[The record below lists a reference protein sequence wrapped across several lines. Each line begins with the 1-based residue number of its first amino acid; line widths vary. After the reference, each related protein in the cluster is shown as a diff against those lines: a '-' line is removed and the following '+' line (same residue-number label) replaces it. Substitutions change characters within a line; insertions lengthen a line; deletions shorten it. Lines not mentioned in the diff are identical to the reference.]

1 VLRRLLIAATA
12 LILAGIGVGSVLAYV
27 RSADTRALAGMKA
40 VSVLVARKSIPAGT
54 AAGIALRQGWLA
66 SERMPASAVP
76 AEAVGAITAE
86 LAPLVLSD
94 ALPAGGLLLR
104 PTLVTAAQLTSGLAI
119 PPGLI
124 AVTAQFCIPEAVAG
138 AVGPS
143 SEVAVFDT
151 VVSAGTGQVTSQP
164 ACTGPHQQ
172 GSGGGRT
179 RVVLSRV
186 LVLSVGAAAATTGS
200 ATSPALGQNGSSGQG
215 SELVTVAVSQAQAE
229 KLIQVLETGLPYLA
243 LLSPSSRTK
252 ADIGHLLQP
261 PRSPSATPTTPR
273 PTLTGP
279 SSVIIVQ
286 PSGAPIPVV
295 IATPTPAPAPSG
307 KRSS

>member
-1 VLRRLLIAATA
+1 VLRRLLIAGAA

-27 RSADTRALAGMKA
+27 RGADDRVLAGMKA

-76 AEAVGAITAE
+76 AAAVSAVTAE

-104 PTLVTAAQLTSGLAI
+104 PSLVTPAQLTSGLAI
-119 PPGLI
+119 PPGLV

-151 VVSAGTGQVTSQP
+151 VVSAGTGQVTAQP
-164 ACTGPHQQ
+164 ACAGPHQQ
-172 GSGGGRT
+172 ASGGGRT

-186 LVLSVGAAAATTGS
+186 LVLSVGAAAAKTGS
-200 ATSPALGQNGSSGQG
+200 ATISALGPSGASGQA

-229 KLIQVLETGLPYLA
+229 KLIQLVETGLPYLA
-243 LLSPSSRTK
+243 LLSPSSQTK

-261 PRSPSATPTTPR
+261 SPSPSPTPTTTK
-273 PTLTGP
+273 PTPTGP

-286 PSGAPIPVV
+286 PSGAPIPVT

-307 KRSS
+307 PRHP